1 MKNNSNTI
9 TLDVTLFANR
19 FNLSKLGKLSENNI
33 STSLTKFNFI
43 SSNNENPE
51 RGISNLFIKDF
62 KNINLNE
69 SVSFSLS
76 GHLNYPLFNIKKE
89 TEIITLEGNIEVDK
103 DLIYEKPVIIKKGTT
118 FLLNKNANIIFKN
131 RVVAI
136 GAKNEK

>member
-1 MKNNSNTI
+1 MGFLDENYNNTYDSNEIKFLKNNSNTI

-43 SSNNENPE
+43 SLNNENPE
-51 RGISNLFIKDF
+51 RVRISNLFIKYF

-69 SVSFSLS
+69 SVSASLS

-89 TEIITLEGNIEVDK
+89 TEIITLEGNIEVTK
-103 DLIYEKPVIIKKGTT
+103 I
-118 FLLNKNANIIFKN
+118 
-131 RVVAI
+131 
-136 GAKNEK
+136 